1 MGSEMVMGFVKVFVF
16 DFGSKMV
23 MGFVEVFV
31 FDLG

>member
-1 MGSEMVMGFVKVFVF
+1 MVMGFVKVFVL